1 MRTLHI
7 TISDREYE
15 KFDLK
20 ADKFSFS
27 ELVDMISRELTRQN
41 LNKTVELSE
50 RFGLS
55 NMTMDD
61 ISKEIRAV
69 RENADHS

>member
-1 MRTLHI
+1 MRTLQI
-7 TISDREYE
+7 SISDREYE

-20 ADKFSFS
+20 TDKFSFS
-27 ELVDMISRELTRQN
+27 ELVDMISRELSRQN

-61 ISKEIRAV
+61 ISKEIKAV
-69 RENADHS
+69 REDADHS

>member
-7 TISDREYE
+7 SISDLEYE

-27 ELVDMISRELTRQN
+27 ELVDMISREISRQN
-41 LNKTVELSE
+41 LKKTVKLSE
-50 RFGLS
+50 RYGLS

-61 ISKEIRAV
+61 ISKEIKAV
-69 RENADHS
+69 RENADNS